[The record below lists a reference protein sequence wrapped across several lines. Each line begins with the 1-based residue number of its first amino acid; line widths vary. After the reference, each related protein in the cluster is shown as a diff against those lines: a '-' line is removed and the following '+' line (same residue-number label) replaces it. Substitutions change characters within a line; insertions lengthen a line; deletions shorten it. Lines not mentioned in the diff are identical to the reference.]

1 MLISERKFKQVFP
14 SAIDG
19 IYAEIAKHIE
29 KAGCKTKEQQAMF
42 LAQCGVECAGYKTFE
57 ENLNYSATALL
68 ATFPKYFTQHNVV
81 LYAQISVRLL
91 IGCMQIEWVTAMNKV
106 AMVGNIVGVG

>member
-42 LAQCGVECAGYKTFE
+42 LASMWRRVLVIKPLKRIELFRYGIISHISEIFYPTQCCA
-57 ENLNYSATALL
+57 LC
-68 ATFPKYFTQHNVV
+68 P
-81 LYAQISVRLL
+81 R
-91 IGCMQIEWVTAMNKV
+91 
-106 AMVGNIVGVG
+106 